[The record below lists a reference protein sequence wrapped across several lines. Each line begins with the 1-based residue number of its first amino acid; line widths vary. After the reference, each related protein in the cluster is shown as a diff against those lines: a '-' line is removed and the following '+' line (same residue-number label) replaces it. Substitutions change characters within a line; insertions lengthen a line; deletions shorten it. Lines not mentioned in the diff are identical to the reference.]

1 MGRLVVLTLLVLV
14 AVFTACEDEEKLAEL
29 EEQRDAIKDEI
40 AAIEAEIAETEQQL
54 ATLQGFPEFQEQ
66 KEVQE

>member
-14 AVFTACEDEEKLAEL
+14 AVFTACEDEDKLAEL
-29 EEQRDAIKDEI
+29 EEQRDALK
-40 AAIEAEIAETEQQL
+40 AEIEDMETELTETEQEIAL
-54 ATLQGFPEFQEQ
+54 LKDFPELQEQ